1 MFELKTNEDLK
12 DYYRRYK
19 YLLEIKHEVDPYIP
33 NNSGIDSFNRNDYG
47 WPVQF
52 QFSILRDVIS
62 ETVRI
67 LYGNNSVLRRVI
79 SEKIGGAH
87 IDKRL
92 QELAYELES
101 NIILHPTAFHEFIK
115 KNLEEMARE
124 EKIGREELELKQR
137 ELDGQRAQ
145 QSGIGL
151 KLS

>member
-67 LYGNNSVLRRVI
+67 FTFIFTSIFPHWLFIISAVWASFGQSVV
-79 SEKIGGAH
+79 
-87 IDKRL
+87 
-92 QELAYELES
+92 
-101 NIILHPTAFHEFIK
+101 
-115 KNLEEMARE
+115 
-124 EKIGREELELKQR
+124 
-137 ELDGQRAQ
+137 
-145 QSGIGL
+145 
-151 KLS
+151 